1 MSFLIFSIAAA
12 VGQLVDGALGMG
24 FGVVTSTM
32 LLTLGA
38 SAAAASA
45 AVHMAEIATTLASG
59 SSHWFR
65 DNIDKN
71 MLKRLAIPGGI
82 GAFLGANFLSNIDLS
97 NSKTFITT
105 ILMILGFVLLYR
117 SIFNDSIN
125 IVNVSNKKYFRFLGF
140 SGGFIDAS
148 GGGGWGPIV
157 TPTLLSTTTLEP
169 RKVVGT
175 VSASEF
181 IVALSA
187 SLGFL
192 ININKIDLNWPIV
205 GGLALGGVLMAPIA
219 AKIVT
224 TINKKALGILIA
236 SAIILINGYKL
247 LA

>member
-1 MSFLIFSIAAA
+1 MSFWIFSIAAA
-12 VGQLVDGALGMG
+12 IGQLVDGALGMG

-71 MLKRLAIPGGI
+71 MLKKLAIPGGI

-117 SIFNDSIN
+117 SIFNNSVN
-125 IVNVSNKKYFRFLGF
+125 IINVSNKKYFRFLGF
-140 SGGFIDAS
+140 TGGFVDAS

-157 TPTLLSTTTLEP
+157 TPTLLSTTKLEP
-169 RKVVGT
+169 RKIVGT

-192 ININKIDLNWPIV
+192 ININKIDLNWSIV
-205 GGLALGGVLMAPIA
+205 GGLALGGVLMAPVA

-224 TINKKALGILIA
+224 TINKKTLGILIA

-247 LA
+247 VA

>member
-1 MSFLIFSIAAA
+1 MSFWIFSIAAA

-71 MLKRLAIPGGI
+71 MLKKLAIPGGI

-117 SIFNDSIN
+117 SVFNDSIN
-125 IVNVSNKKYFRFLGF
+125 VINISNKKYFRFLGF
-140 SGGFIDAS
+140 TGGFVDAS

-157 TPTLLSTTTLEP
+157 TPTLLSTTKLEP

-187 SLGFL
+187 SFGFL
-192 ININKIDLNWPIV
+192 ININKIDLNWSIV
-205 GGLALGGVLMAPIA
+205 GGLALGGVLMAPVA

-247 LA
+247 VV

>member
-1 MSFLIFSIAAA
+1 MSFWIFSIAAA

-65 DNIDKN
+65 DNIDKS
-71 MLKRLAIPGGI
+71 MLKKLAIPGGI

-117 SIFNDSIN
+117 SIFNNSVN
-125 IVNVSNKKYFRFLGF
+125 IINVSNKKYFRFLGF
-140 SGGFIDAS
+140 TGGFVDAS

-157 TPTLLSTTTLEP
+157 TPTLLSTTKLEP
-169 RKVVGT
+169 RKIVGT

-192 ININKIDLNWPIV
+192 ININKIDLNWAIV
-205 GGLALGGVLMAPIA
+205 GGLALGGVLMAPVA

-224 TINKKALGILIA
+224 TINKKTLGILIA

-247 LA
+247 VS

>member
-1 MSFLIFSIAAA
+1 MSFWIFSIAAA

-71 MLKRLAIPGGI
+71 MLKKLAIPGGI

-117 SIFNDSIN
+117 SVFNDSIN
-125 IVNVSNKKYFRFLGF
+125 VINISNKKYFRFLGF
-140 SGGFIDAS
+140 TGGFVDAS

-157 TPTLLSTTTLEP
+157 TPTLLSTTKLEP

-187 SLGFL
+187 SFGFL
-192 ININKIDLNWPIV
+192 ININKIDLNWSIV
-205 GGLALGGVLMAPIA
+205 GGLALGGVLMAPVA

-247 LA
+247 VA